1 MAHALPPIFTGKKV
15 TYEHFPDPL
24 CTFVYRNWNTLPA
37 SVLAETV
44 GATEE
49 QINDLAAEMGLPV
62 PATVDVDWRTYG
74 YITLI
79 RANWHLLTYEQ
90 YCTMLG
96 WDMEKLAFIIKEDDF
111 LDVKLGNQKPDVE
124 PLLWHELTKEQHE
137 ALVPIKKATEEFL
150 AAVGPQTA
158 KPFSFE
164 PLFSAVKTADIMDT
178 TAEPR
183 LKDRIVYSYCALYGD
198 TFTNEVEYSFPD
210 SLLKA
215 YQAVGVNGIW
225 CQAILYTLVPFPFD
239 ESLSKGWQERLAGL
253 RKLTDRMAKYGI
265 RLFLYLNEPRWMP
278 IEFFNKYP
286 HLKGATFSMG
296 PNGTGT
302 QGGHLCTSTPEI
314 QKYLYDSAALLARE
328 APNLGGFFTITGTEN
343 HSNCYSHS
351 KNGET
356 NCPRCQK
363 RPRADVLA
371 EVNELLYKGAKSTNP
386 NIRMLSWTWAWNE
399 DTHDAIRKLPDG
411 VDVLTISERFIEKK
425 VGPFTYPIR
434 DYCMSVVGPG
444 ENAKSDWKV
453 ARECGLGAAAKCQ
466 FNNTWECSFVP
477 FLPVYELIY
486 KHVQGLCAEGIDSA
500 LLDWT
505 LGGYPSPTFAM
516 LYPLFYKTEKMPTL
530 RELYESVFTKEAAD
544 VVEKACALFSS
555 AFEEFPFSVGVAYQ
569 APQNVGTSNLLYP
582 TPTGFGATM
591 TGIPYD
597 DTHGWTS
604 VFSEEVV
611 QEQFRLVSEGWA
623 EGLDVLRAI
632 TPEQIASSHALS
644 MLMDCAEAAYC
655 HFRSSYLQF
664 RFTRVRDEKEE
675 GDLVAIAKEEEALVL
690 RLSKVQARNPTIG
703 FESTNHYFYSR
714 AALMEKYVNCKY
726 VQSRFGKN

>member
-1 MAHALPPIFTGKKV
+1 MAHDLPPIRTGQYV
-15 TYEHFPDPL
+15 RYEHFPDPL

-44 GATEE
+44 GATEA
-49 QINDLAAEMGLPV
+49 QINSLAAEMGLPV
-62 PATVDVDWRTYG
+62 PAVIDVDWRKYG

-111 LDVKLGNQKPDVE
+111 LDVKLGNRKPDCPALV
-124 PLLWHELTKEQHE
+124 WHELTKEQHD

-150 AAVGPQTA
+150 SAVGPQTA
-158 KPFSFE
+158 KPFAFE
-164 PLFSAVKTADIMDT
+164 PFFSAVKPCDTMDPS
-178 TAEPR
+178 APPR

-198 TFTNEVEYSFPD
+198 TFTSDVEYSFPD
-210 SLLKA
+210 SLLEA

-239 ESLSKGWQERLAGL
+239 ESLSEGWQTRLAGL
-253 RKLTDRMAKYGI
+253 RALTDRMAKYGI

-278 IEFFNKYP
+278 LSFFDKYP
-286 HLKGATFSMG
+286 HLKGATFTMG
-296 PNGTGT
+296 AGGTEGA
-302 QGGHLCTSTPEI
+302 HLCTSTPEV
-314 QKYLYDSAALLARE
+314 QKYLTDSAAMLARE
-328 APNLGGFFTITGTEN
+328 VPNLGGFFTITATEN

-356 NCPRCQK
+356 NCPRCKK
-363 RPRADVLA
+363 RPRADVIA
-371 EVNELLYKGAKSTNP
+371 EVNALLYEGAKSENP
-386 NIRMLSWTWAWNE
+386 NIRMLAWTWEWNA
-399 DTHDAIRKLPDG
+399 DMMDAIEKLPAG
-411 VDVLTISERFIEKK
+411 VNVLSISERDIKK
-425 VGPFTYPIR
+425 QVGPFTYPIR
-434 DYCMSVVGPG
+434 DYCMSVVAPG
-444 ENAKSDWKV
+444 EDAKTVWK
-453 ARECGLGAAAKCQ
+453 AAHDAGLGAAAKCQ

-486 KHVQGLCAEGIDSA
+486 KHIEGLCSAGIDSA

-530 RELYESVFTKEAAD
+530 RELYESVFTKEAVD
-544 VVEKACALFSS
+544 TVEKACALFSE
-555 AFEEFPFSVGVAYQ
+555 AFEQFPFSVGVAYS
-569 APQNVGTSNLLYP
+569 APQNIGSANLLYP

-597 DTHGWTS
+597 DTNGWKS
-604 VFSEEVV
+604 VFTEEVV

-623 EGLDVLRAI
+623 KGIDALRAI

-644 MLMDCAEAAYC
+644 MLIDCAEAAYC
-655 HFRSSYLQF
+655 HFRSAYLQF
-664 RFTRVRDEKEE
+664 RFARVRDEKED
-675 GDLVAIAKEEEALVL
+675 GNLAAIAKEEEALVL
-690 RLSKVQARNPTIG
+690 RLSAVQARNPTIG

-714 AALMEKYVNCKY
+714 AALMEKFVNCRY
-726 VQSRFGKN
+726 MQARFGKN

>member
-1 MAHALPPIFTGKKV
+1 MAYSLPPIRTGEFV
-15 TYEHFPDPL
+15 TFEHFPDPL

-44 GATEE
+44 NATEE
-49 QINDLAAEMGLPV
+49 QINTLAAEMGLPV

-111 LDVKLGNQKPDVE
+111 LEVKLGNQKPDVE

-137 ALVPIKKATEEFL
+137 ALIPIKKATEEFL
-150 AAVGPQTA
+150 AAVGPQSA

-164 PLFSAVKTADIMDT
+164 PFFSAVQPADIMESN
-178 TAEPR
+178 AEPR

-239 ESLSKGWQERLAGL
+239 ESLSEGWQERLAGL

-278 IEFFNKYP
+278 IEFFDKYP

-351 KNGET
+351 KNGMT

-371 EVNELLYKGAKSTNP
+371 EVNELLYKGAKSENP

-411 VDVLTISERFIEKK
+411 VSVLTISERAIPKK
-425 VGPFTYPIR
+425 VGPFTYLIG
-434 DYCMSVVGPG
+434 DYSMSVVGPG

-516 LYPLFYKTEKMPTL
+516 LYPLFYKTDKMPTL

-604 VFSEEVV
+604 VFTEEVV

-623 EGLDVLRAI
+623 KGLEVLRAI

-644 MLMDCAEAAYC
+644 MLIDCAEAAYC

-726 VQSRFGKN
+726 VQSRFSKN